1 MVDAK
6 ELILNYSFSFMFS
19 VCTFVT
25 KPNEY
30 ELMKYSFLNNGFSV
44 NETEF
49 LYFDNSKINTNID
62 AFEGINYFLKYAK
75 GKYIIIC
82 HQDIEV
88 IDNKEKLL
96 SEIDKI
102 NALDKNWALLSNAG
116 GYLGFNTCYYI
127 SYPDTGLKVRGK
139 FPVKIETADENFIL
153 IKSECN
159 ISASKN
165 LNGFHFYGPD
175 LCLISSILGYSNYAI
190 EYNVLH
196 KSRGKHDESFWGSK
210 TNFKTKYAKFLKNRW
225 VQTSTTPVFISD
237 NIFFKALK
245 GNKVYFTICRLISKF
260 KL

>member
-1 MVDAK
+1 MIDSQ
-6 ELILNYSFSFMFS
+6 ELYLDYSRSFMFS

-25 KPNEY
+25 KKNEY
-30 ELMKYSFLNNGFSV
+30 ELMKNSFLKNGFTI

-49 LYFDNSKINTNID
+49 LYFDNSKNSTNTD
-62 AFEGINYFLKYAK
+62 AFEGINYFLKQSK

-88 IDNKEKLL
+88 IDSKDKLL
-96 SEIDKI
+96 LEIDKI
-102 NALDKNWALLSNAG
+102 NLLDKNWALLSNAG

-127 SYPDTGLKVRGK
+127 SYPDIGLKVRGK

-153 IKSECN
+153 IKSESN

-165 LNGFHFYGPD
+165 LSGFHFYGPD

-196 KSRGKHDESFWGSK
+196 KSRGKHDDFFWKSER
-210 TNFKTKYAKFLKNRW
+210 NFKLKYAKFLKNRW
-225 VQTSTTPVFISD
+225 IQTTTTPVFISD
-237 NIFFKALK
+237 NFLLKILK
-245 GNKVYFTICRLISKF
+245 GNKLYFTICRLISKF
-260 KL
+260 QL